1 MPWTRR
7 FLNANPVFLIGPGPR
22 SRSSLSMVHPM
33 FIVLEYVSNNA
44 TAYVSASADDYN
56 EVLTLDLLFLPL
68 SVRLA
73 SRKTI

>member
-1 MPWTRR
+1 
-7 FLNANPVFLIGPGPR
+7 
-22 SRSSLSMVHPM
+22 MVHPM

-44 TAYVSASADDYN
+44 TAYVSALADDYN